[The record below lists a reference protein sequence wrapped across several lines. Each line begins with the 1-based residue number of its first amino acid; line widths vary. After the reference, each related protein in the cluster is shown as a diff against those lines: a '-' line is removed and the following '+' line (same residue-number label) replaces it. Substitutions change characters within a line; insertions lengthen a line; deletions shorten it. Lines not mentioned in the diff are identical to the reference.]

1 MFKLKK
7 KILVYGRGLQAN
19 FYINKIIERNKF
31 DIENIKTYKKFN
43 FDKKK
48 NFFAAIIAAST
59 KNQYLILSK
68 LIPLNIKILCEKP
81 FTNSLLKTKKIK
93 KLLNKSKSEIFVNYQ
108 YRFEKNILK
117 FKTLIKKKKLGKIKS
132 INVKWYTSGW
142 RKKNR
147 PFNFKCT
154 RKYGGVLREYGSHII
169 DYFFW
174 LTDNSNSS
182 KKIDFKINKLKSNI
196 KFKFRRNYQGVT
208 KRVDGEDIIF
218 LKLNINS
225 TILNLYISRV
235 STLNKHVIS
244 IVGHKAKCSSF
255 HHYPFRQ
262 RDMKIKIQNNK
273 TKIIKFDQKF
283 ETRVNSTKKL
293 FNNFCKGKNN
303 NIATI
308 NDAIKVNTILNKC
321 YEKLI

>member
-1 MFKLKK
+1 MKK

-19 FYINKIIERNKF
+19 FYINRIIEKNKF

-48 NFFAAIIAAST
+48 IYAAIIAAST
-59 KNQYLILSK
+59 QNQYLILSK

-81 FTNSLLKTKKIK
+81 FTNSLSKTKKIK
-93 KLLNKSKSEIFVNYQ
+93 KLLNKSKSEIFINYQ
-108 YRFEKNILK
+108 YRFEKNIEK
-117 FKTLIKKKKLGKIKS
+117 FKALIKKKKLGKIKS

-147 PFNFKCT
+147 PYNFKCT
-154 RKYGGVLREYGSHII
+154 RKYGGVLREYGSHVI

-174 LTDNSNSS
+174 LTDDLNSP
-182 KKIDFKINKLKSNI
+182 KKIDFRINKLKSNI
-196 KFKFRRNYQGVT
+196 KFKFRKNHQGIR
-208 KRVDGEDIIF
+208 KRVDGEDMIF
-218 LKLNINS
+218 LKVNINS
-225 TILNLYISRV
+225 TILNLHISRV

-244 IVGHKAKCSSF
+244 IIGHKAKCSSF

-262 RDMKIKIQNNK
+262 SDMKIKIQNKK
-273 TKIIKFDQKF
+273 TKIIKFDQNF
-283 ETRVNSTKKL
+283 ETRVKSTKKL
-293 FNNFCKGKNN
+293 FNNFCEEKNT

-308 NDAIKVNTILNKC
+308 NDAIKVNTIINKC